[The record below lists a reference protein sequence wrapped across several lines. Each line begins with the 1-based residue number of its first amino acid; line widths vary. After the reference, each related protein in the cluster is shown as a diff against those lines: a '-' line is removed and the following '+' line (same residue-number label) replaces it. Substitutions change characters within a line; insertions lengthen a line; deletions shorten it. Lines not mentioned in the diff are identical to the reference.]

1 MKNFK
6 EQKSWT
12 SSQTI
17 IRHSPSKLKKSLG
30 LRVRMDTE
38 QKGLV
43 SFLPVGIIVNIQ
55 FSEPIRFGREKCI
68 LLLKCIYPRD

>member
-17 IRHSPSKLKKSLG
+17 IRHPPSKLKKSLG

-43 SFLPVGIIVNIQ
+43 SFLPVGIIANTI
-55 FSEPIRFGREKCI
+55 F
-68 LLLKCIYPRD
+68 RDDTFWQK